1 MGGAQKHISRTILF
15 LEEVKVIKLLS
26 CFLEVFSQA
35 LKLLLMWMC
44 SNIHLCFLKL
54 DLQRGHHSS
63 LTLTRGPG
71 LGALIS
77 HLLQPL
83 SRLPALALFG
93 TAFTSTEATWNTLTF
108 FKFVR
113 QGLTVY
119 SPWLARNH
127 FVDQAGL
134 GQQSVHECVSL
145 CVHRPR
151 AGGGQRRV

>member
-1 MGGAQKHISRTILF
+1 MRQYTQVVVSIKPQTHRSENMASFRSLCISKDSLCH
-15 LEEVKVIKLLS
+15 LLS
-26 CFLEVFSQA
+26 S
-35 LKLLLMWMC
+35 
-44 SNIHLCFLKL
+44 SNNIIHLCFLKL

-108 FKFVR
+108 LKFVR